1 MKEQVEFLNQQI
13 KNNKESEFSIR
24 ELNEDISNIRGRLN
38 RYTNDIQ
45 LQANEFITLRR
56 QVQHHS
62 NRLQQIR
69 QRNHKA
75 AIECDSKTKKIAK
88 IKEVVDELTS
98 KVDRI
103 EMERDNAEDRLRHLD
118 ELFADEEKTIHSME
132 LEMTRLSQMVY
143 RSSQLIQQ
151 QHNEQKLIEV
161 SRTIY
166 GFYWRFYAF
175 INHFS

>member
-1 MKEQVEFLNQQI
+1 MIKELNDEI
-13 KNNKESEFSIR
+13 SSIR
-24 ELNEDISNIRGRLN
+24 SRLN
-38 RYTNDIQ
+38 RHTDAIQ

-56 QVQHHS
+56 QVQCDS

-69 QRNHKA
+69 QKNHKTA
-75 AIECDSKTKKIAK
+75 MESDSKMKKIAI
-88 IKEVVDELTS
+88 IKGIVDELIS
-98 KVDRI
+98 KVETI
-103 EMERDNAEDRLRHLD
+103 GMERSNAEDRLRHLD
-118 ELFADEEKTIHSME
+118 ELFADEERTIQSME